1 MIPKK
6 IILYISIFVA
16 SFIGI
21 SLWSAWLV
29 THPSRIESGFTPKNF
44 NLVFEEIALT
54 TKDNISIA
62 GWFISSSVKTSRG
75 KPAPAIILLHGY
87 PAEKGDM
94 LFIASSLQLDFNI
107 FLLDFR
113 YFGKSG
119 GSFTTLGT
127 NERLDLEAAID
138 FLESRGFKKVG
149 VLGFSFGGAA
159 AILQA
164 EKDPRIAAVVS
175 YASYADLILLGK
187 DAYGR
192 LPLIREALVPL
203 MKFWAKLLWGVDSA
217 FSPKEAAKNL
227 STPILII
234 HTKTDEQIPFRH
246 AELLRDALIHNK
258 QAEFYFPETGLH
270 GELPA
275 DFDER
280 VKYFFEKHIKE

>member
-6 IILYISIFVA
+6 IILYISIFVV

-29 THPSRIESGFTPKNF
+29 THPSRIESGLTPPNY
-44 NLVFEEIALT
+44 NLPFEEVVLA
-54 TKDNISIA
+54 TKDGVSIT
-62 GWFISSSVKTSRG
+62 GWFI
-75 KPAPAIILLHGY
+75 PAPATQKPALVILHGY

-94 LFIASSLQLDFNI
+94 LSIASALQSNFNI
-107 FLLDFR
+107 FLIDFR

-164 EKDPRIAAVVS
+164 AYDPRVIAVVS
-175 YASYADLILLGK
+175 YASFADLTLLGK
-187 DAYGR
+187 DAYSH
-192 LPLIREALVPL
+192 LPIIRE
-203 MKFWAKLLWGVDSA
+203 
-217 FSPKEAAKNL
+217 
-227 STPILII
+227 
-234 HTKTDEQIPFRH
+234 
-246 AELLRDALIHNK
+246 EL
-258 QAEFYFPETGLH
+258 
-270 GELPA
+270 
-275 DFDER
+275 
-280 VKYFFEKHIKE
+280 

>member
-6 IILYISIFVA
+6 IILYISIFVT

-21 SLWSAWLV
+21 SLWSAWLA
-29 THPSRIESGFTPKNF
+29 THPSRIESGFTPQNY
-44 NLVFEEIALT
+44 NLPFEQVALM
-54 TKDNISIA
+54 TKDGVSIA
-62 GWFISSSVKTSRG
+62 GWFIPVPAPQ
-75 KPAPAIILLHGY
+75 KPALIILHGY

-94 LFIASSLQLDFNI
+94 LFIANSLQPDFNI
-107 FLLDFR
+107 FLIDFR

-138 FLESRGFKKVG
+138 FLESRGFKRVG
-149 VLGFSFGGAA
+149 VLGFSFGGAT

-175 YASYADLILLGK
+175 YASFADLTLLGK
-187 DAYGR
+187 DAYSH
-192 LPLIREALVPL
+192 LPIIREAFVPL
-203 MKFWAKLLWGVDSA
+203 MKFWARLLWNVDSA

-258 QAEFYFPETGLH
+258 QAEFYLPETGLH